1 VRVEQATTVTPA
13 SRSEPTGDRASSTVR
28 SIEAAAAPAT
38 TGGSEAKRG
47 RGILVLGAVAVAAIL
62 AIFVAQ
68 RSSGTPSPVPPASTA
83 TATTA
88 AAEAT
93 VNLSIAAE
101 PPEARLFLDDVALA
115 TNPFRGAMLRSTLA
129 RRLRATA
136 PGFATEERLVTF
148 DRDLSLEM
156 ALKPAAIP
164 DAAAPPTAAAAPR
177 SGPLTPGT
185 SAPHAATPTATTP
198 APGDTIGGP
207 PRKKPRP
214 IDDTF

>member
-1 VRVEQATTVTPA
+1 M
-13 SRSEPTGDRASSTVR
+13 
-28 SIEAAAAPAT
+28 
-38 TGGSEAKRG
+38 
-47 RGILVLGAVAVAAIL
+47 
-62 AIFVAQ
+62 
-68 RSSGTPSPVPPASTA
+68 

-93 VNLSIAAE
+93 VNLSISAE

-115 TNPFRGAMLRSTLA
+115 TNPFHGAMARSTLA

-156 ALKPAAIP
+156 ALKPAAIAIAIP
-164 DAAAPPTAAAAPR
+164 SATPTTTPTTAAAAAPR
-177 SGPLTPGT
+177 SGPVTAGP
-185 SAPHAATPTATTP
+185 SAPHAATP

-207 PRKKPRP
+207 PRKKPRQ